1 MPMESGCVH
10 PPQRTNSDGSSIS
23 HPNIIAIC
31 QGLVQREAVDSVLSS
46 ETLLEPAPFLG
57 EGGGLGGGCLHWVFI
72 AACRVFAAAHRL
84 SLVLAVQFS
93 SVAQS
98 CLTL

>member
-57 EGGGLGGGCLHWVFI
+57 EGGGLGGGVVCI
-72 AACRVFAAAHRL
+72 GS
-84 SLVLAVQFS
+84 SLQHAGSLLQHTGF
-93 SVAQS
+93 
-98 CLTL
+98 L